1 MPLTIGDT
9 SNNYQTYRKEH
20 QDCGRT
26 KSVQINPC
34 KSANETFTRHINN
47 SVGDPF
53 SEPGCFNKSL
63 RNTSPI
69 LKAAS
74 VTHGTSFKTQGNRT
88 VRKAEYA
95 YNDSVV
101 EPKGSYA
108 LRPFADRP
116 SGFYNRKTAEPFTN
130 QNGIGY
136 SEDPHERKDDIGRE
150 EYARLNSLI
159 LHKNQ
164 PFSHVVR
171 QHGTFI
177 PNIMTF
183 GTTKSFPDKIKD
195 PRFVPNYG
203 PWKRGDL
210 LHSGHNKT
218 IGGHNGRSTEY
229 DYVEEQ
235 EQDNVRYQKDVRNP
249 IWRTSHQM
257 GKSMGQTTTT
267 LNPDKI
273 F

>member
-1 MPLTIGDT
+1 M
-9 SNNYQTYRKEH
+9 
-20 QDCGRT
+20 GRT

-34 KSANETFTRHINN
+34 KSANETFTRFISN
-47 SVGDPF
+47 SIGDPF
-53 SEPGCFNKSL
+53 TEPGTYNKSL
-63 RNTSPI
+63 RGTSPM
-69 LKAAS
+69 LQSAS
-74 VTHGTSFKTQGNRT
+74 VTHSGPFNTQGNRT

-95 YNDSVV
+95 YNDSTV
-101 EPKGSYA
+101 EPKGSYV
-108 LRPFADRP
+108 LRPFVDRP

-136 SEDPHERKDDIGRE
+136 SEDPHERKDDLNRE

-159 LHKNQ
+159 LYKNQ
-164 PFSHVVR
+164 PFNHVVR

-177 PNIMTF
+177 PNMLTF
-183 GTTKSFPDKIKD
+183 GTKQSFPEKT
-195 PRFVPNYG
+195 PEARFVPKYG
-203 PWKRGDL
+203 TWKRGDL
-210 LHSGHNKT
+210 LHTGHNKT

-257 GKSMGQTTTT
+257 GKSMANTTTT
-267 LNPDKI
+267 LNADKRM
-273 F
+273 